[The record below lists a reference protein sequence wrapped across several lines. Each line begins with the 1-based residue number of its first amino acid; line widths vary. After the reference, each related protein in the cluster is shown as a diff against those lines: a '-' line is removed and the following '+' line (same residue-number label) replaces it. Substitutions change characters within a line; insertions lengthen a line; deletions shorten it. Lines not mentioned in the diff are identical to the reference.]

1 MNGVARRY
9 ADWRDVISSNAALT
23 TSLESVTARFTL
35 GAPRSAAPLTH
46 VRAHAREKSLKNSA
60 DAQATLDLDEHG
72 ATRLDNVSLAWLAA
86 HTVYP
91 NIEHHPM

>member
-1 MNGVARRY
+1 
-9 ADWRDVISSNAALT
+9 
-23 TSLESVTARFTL
+23 
-35 GAPRSAAPLTH
+35 